1 MMDAFSPLLLLLLVA
16 FSMLGVLL
24 GTITGLVPGFHP
36 NNVAFILLAIS
47 PAILAKLHFLNALV
61 VHSGTTVLVLV
72 ASIILAASVAHTF
85 LNFIPA
91 AFIGAPEGDTAL
103 CVLPAHQLLLE
114 GRAYEATVL
123 SATGSFGAV
132 VFSFLL
138 LVPFYFVFSTF
149 QFYEIIQSHML
160 YILIGISALLILT
173 ESFSETME
181 AYQAILLSLFVFL
194 LAGLFGY
201 LILDMPVHAPFSF
214 RSTMLFPALTGLFG
228 LSTIL
233 FSLFYT
239 PDIPEQRIEEP
250 ELEPGE
256 IAKSVVSGSVF
267 GSMVS
272 FLPGITSAHAT
283 VMAMLAR
290 RNRQPEQVITTLSGV
305 NTANV
310 IFCLATLF
318 LISRARSGT
327 TMAISNLLHVQPW
340 EMVIPPLALIY
351 LLMVVLMASACSFF
365 ITKYLGEQF
374 SRFFVTLPYR
384 KILMA
389 IAVFLSVLVF
399 IFTGA
404 LGLFILLVAVC
415 IGLIPIYFG
424 VRRSNCMGVLLLPI
438 IMWLW

>member
-1 MMDAFSPLLLLLLVA
+1 
-16 FSMLGVLL
+16 
-24 GTITGLVPGFHP
+24 
-36 NNVAFILLAIS
+36 
-47 PAILAKLHFLNALV
+47 
-61 VHSGTTVLVLV
+61 
-72 ASIILAASVAHTF
+72 
-85 LNFIPA
+85 
-91 AFIGAPEGDTAL
+91 
-103 CVLPAHQLLLE
+103 
-114 GRAYEATVL
+114 
-123 SATGSFGAV
+123 
-132 VFSFLL
+132 
-138 LVPFYFVFSTF
+138 
-149 QFYEIIQSHML
+149 ML

-351 LLMVVLMASACSFF
+351 LLTVVLMASACSFF

-374 SRFFVTLPYR
+374 SRFFVKLPYR

-399 IFTGA
+399 LFTGV

-424 VRRSNCMGVLLLPI
+424 VRRSNCMGVILLPI